1 MIATITLNEQ
11 QYTIDLMV
19 PLDIAL
25 PIQAADSAASAWY
38 CPPAI
43 ISPVMTEHFIG
54 DVKLGGA
61 VNFNNIFFNPHANG
75 THTECVGHI
84 SKEFVS
90 INQVLKRFFFKAQL
104 ISIQPEQQNKDTV
117 ITTQQIISTF
127 EANKDVE
134 ALIIRTLPNSALK
147 KTKQYSNTNPAY
159 VQADAM
165 NWLYEQGI
173 KHFMI
178 DTPSVDKE
186 LDEGVLAAHHQF
198 WNYPQEPRLDATIT
212 EMIYVPEAIE
222 DGHYMLNL
230 QIAAFENDASPSK
243 PTLYRFI
250 E

>member
-1 MIATITLNEQ
+1 
-11 QYTIDLMV
+11 
-19 PLDIAL
+19 
-25 PIQAADSAASAWY
+25 
-38 CPPAI
+38 
-43 ISPVMTEHFIG
+43 MTEHFIG

-104 ISIQPEQQNKDTV
+104 ISIQPEQQNKDAV

-127 EANKDVE
+127 QANKDVE